1 MSHFLLKKF
10 NLYQV
15 RSNNGPSLDE
25 MDEWPSG
32 LDGLQHDVTDA
43 MQQESVVSVRVVR
56 RLETFVTSGPSHV
69 TLLTFVIGFRRTGKS
84 NGNNDQYMLGA

>member
-43 MQQESVVSVRVVR
+43 VQQEAVVNAAVAR
-56 RLETFVTSGPSHV
+56 TVTLLASLRPSHV
-69 TLLTFVIGFRRTGKS
+69 TPSRRAPVRR
-84 NGNNDQYMLGA
+84 LA